1 MKKKIFKNIRT
12 VFTGLLVLFPYI
24 LIVIHVVNIVFLAL
38 LCKLIDKIMCTE
50 LCKNIEFTIYSET
63 ECNNIYEKEEIVNR
77 ESSECNS

>member
-63 ECNNIYEKEEIVNR
+63 KCNNIYEKEEIVNR
-77 ESSECNS
+77 ESS